1 MGVLDFLKK
10 TPGLLRMGALLI
22 LGVLLLAF
30 ASSGAKK
37 ETAVSSQSDL
47 TAYGEAMERRLEE
60 FCSQVEGVGRAEV
73 MLTFESGERA
83 EYRGSTQ
90 ISTSPPRI
98 LGVTVLCTGGKNA
111 QVRTE
116 LTGMLSALL
125 GIGASRICVLALA
138 A

>member
-73 MLTFESGERA
+73 MLTFESGEQA

-98 LGVTVLCTGGKNA
+98 LGVTVLKMEFDAPPRHHFRSYYPQITCGTDFSEGNHKW
-111 QVRTE
+111 
-116 LTGMLSALL
+116 
-125 GIGASRICVLALA
+125 
-138 A
+138 